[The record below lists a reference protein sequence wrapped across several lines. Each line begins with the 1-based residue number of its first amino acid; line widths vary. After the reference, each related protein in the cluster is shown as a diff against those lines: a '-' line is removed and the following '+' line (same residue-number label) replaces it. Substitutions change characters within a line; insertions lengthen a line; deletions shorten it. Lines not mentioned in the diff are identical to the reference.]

1 MMVLNEVTNGWKMI
15 GIEEIEKVQNGLNFW
30 LRRWYRCPL
39 AYVIEMIGDIPTHQQ
54 AQILKAFEHHNFVAV
69 KSGHG
74 IGKSKLTGWLVNWWL
89 DTRGKRAPITGAGGD
104 QLCDII
110 WPEVILTN
118 DRKWEWIGRQYEKT
132 TEELRQK
139 KSRELAKAVL
149 RTARADNDDALQ
161 GFHDCM
167 FFIDEA
173 SGVRD
178 GIFEVASGAMG
189 DPGAFGF
196 MDGNPTRLSGYMYNV
211 FHKKTRWYTLSFSS
225 EDSLAEK
232 EYSYNYVDPL
242 GNIRTITTHGRQTWK
257 WVQDMRTDY
266 GINSNAYR
274 VRVLGEFAN
283 MGRDQVV
290 EDRHLEKVFSHN
302 LPKLGKDRLDRRYK
316 RRMGIDPAYTGDDD
330 TGVVIREGDEI
341 LHVEFWHGFD
351 IVESFQRAKML
362 FDEWDCDTVHVDTV
376 GVGAGLFDMFRHT
389 IRNGKM
395 GYPAVR
401 VMCSESAPEDDD
413 GECSKLRDWL
423 WWKCRKFFRTR
434 NVKFAGKV
442 EDAAWK
448 QLSDEILAPTY
459 KIANGKI
466 KVEGKDEMK
475 SRGLRSP
482 NLADALNLTFFED
495 FELFNTKYSV
505 GNTAVSSRDA
515 YLKKWK
521 KQEVRSWKSR

>member
-1 MMVLNEVTNGWKMI
+1 
-15 GIEEIEKVQNGLNFW
+15 
-30 LRRWYRCPL
+30 L
-39 AYVIEMIGDIPTHQQ
+39 AYVIEHIGDVPTHQQ

-89 DTRGKRAPITGAGGD
+89 DTRGKRAPVTGAGGD
-104 QLCDII
+104 QLSDII
-110 WPEVILTN
+110 WPEVIMTN
-118 DRKWEWIGRQYEKT
+118 DRKWEWISKQYEKT

-139 KSRELAKAVL
+139 RAREIAKAVL

-196 MDGNPTRLSGYMYNV
+196 MDGNPTRLSGYMFNV

-242 GNIRTITTHGRQTWK
+242 GNIRTIRTHGRQTMK

-266 GINSNAYR
+266 GINSNTYR

-290 EDRHLEKVFSHN
+290 EDRYLERVYSHGLN
-302 LPKLGKDRLDRRYK
+302 ITGKDKLSRKYK

-330 TGVVIREGDEI
+330 TGVIIREGDEI
-341 LHVEFWHGFD
+341 LYAESWHGFD
-351 IVESFQRAKML
+351 IVESFQRAKMI
-362 FDEWDCDTVHVDTV
+362 FDEWDCDVVHVDTV
-376 GVGAGLFDMFRHT
+376 GVGAGLFDLFRHT
-389 IRNGKM
+389 MRNGRL

-401 VMCSESAPEDDD
+401 VMCSESAPVDED
-413 GECSKLRDWL
+413 GECAKLRDWL

-434 NVKFAGKV
+434 NVKFAGRQ
-442 EDAAWK
+442 DLPAWK
-448 QLSDEILAPTY
+448 QLSDEIVAPTY
-459 KIANGKI
+459 KIHNGKI

-495 FELFNTKYSV
+495 YEMFNAKYNNGENSR
-505 GNTAVSSRDA
+505 SSHDA
-515 YLKKWK
+515 YRKKWK
-521 KQEVRSWKSR
+521 KEKERGWKSC

>member
-1 MMVLNEVTNGWKMI
+1 MV
-15 GIEEIEKVQNGLNFW
+15 GIEEIENVQRALSFW

-118 DRKWEWIGRQYEKT
+118 DRKWEWISKQYEKT

-139 KSRELAKAVL
+139 NARELAKAVL

-242 GNIRTITTHGRQTWK
+242 GNIRTITTHGRQTMK

-290 EDRHLEKVFSHN
+290 EGRHLEKVFSHN
-302 LPKLGKDRLDRRYK
+302 LPKLGKDRIDRRYK

-521 KQEVRSWKSR
+521 KQEVRSWKAR

>member
-1 MMVLNEVTNGWKMI
+1 MVSP
-15 GIEEIEKVQNGLNFW
+15 EEIENVQKGLSFW
-30 LRRWYRCPL
+30 LRRWYRSPL
-39 AYVIEMIGDIPTHQQ
+39 AYVIEHIGDVPTHQQ

-89 DTRGKRAPITGAGGD
+89 DTRGKRAPVTGAGGD
-104 QLCDII
+104 QLSDII
-110 WPEVILTN
+110 WPEVIMTN
-118 DRKWEWIGRQYEKT
+118 ERKWEWISKQYEKT

-139 KSRELAKAVL
+139 KARELAKAVL

-196 MDGNPTRLSGYMYNV
+196 MDGNPTRLSGYMFNV

-232 EYSYNYVDPL
+232 EYSYQYIDPM
-242 GNIRTITTHGRQTWK
+242 GNIRTITTHGRQTMK

-283 MGRDQVV
+283 VGRDQVV
-290 EDRHLEKVFSHN
+290 EEKHLEKVYSHGLN
-302 LPKLGKDRLDRRYK
+302 LGKDRIDRRFK

-330 TGVVIREGDEI
+330 TGVVIREGDEV
-341 LHVEFWHGFD
+341 LHVESWHGFD

-362 FDEWDCDTVHVDTV
+362 FDEWDCDVVHVDTV
-376 GVGAGLFDMFRHT
+376 GVGAGLFDLFRHT
-389 IRNGKM
+389 RRHDGRM

-401 VMCSESAPEDDD
+401 VMCSESSPEDED
-413 GECSKLRDWL
+413 GECAKLRDWL

-434 NVKFAGKV
+434 NVKFSGRP

-475 SRGLRSP
+475 TRGLRSP

-495 FELFNTKYSV
+495 FELFNVKYIS
-505 GNTAVSSRDA
+505 GTGGSKNAYDA
-515 YLKKWK
+515 YRQKWK
-521 KQEVRSWKSR
+521 KEKGRSWKSC

>member
-1 MMVLNEVTNGWKMI
+1 MVS
-15 GIEEIEKVQNGLNFW
+15 IEDIEKVENGLKFW

-39 AYVIEMIGDIPTHQQ
+39 AYVIEMIGDVPTHQQ
-54 AQILKAFEHHNFVAV
+54 YQILKAFEHHNFVAV

-110 WPEVILTN
+110 WPEVVMIN
-118 DRKWEWIGRQYEKT
+118 ERKWEWISKQYEKT

-139 KSRELAKAVL
+139 KARELAKAVL

-196 MDGNPTRLSGYMYNV
+196 MDGNPTKLSGYMYNV

-232 EYSYNYVDPL
+232 EYSYNYIDPM
-242 GNIRTITTHGRQTWK
+242 GNIRVIKTHGRQTMK
-257 WVQDMRTDY
+257 WIHDMRTDY
-266 GINSNAYR
+266 GLNSNAYR

-290 EDRHLEKVFSHN
+290 ESRYLENVCVHGKD
-302 LPKLGKDRLDRRYK
+302 KLGEERNVRRYK
-316 RRMGIDPAYTGDDD
+316 RRMGIDPAWTGDDD
-330 TGVVIREGDEI
+330 TGVVIREGEEI
-341 LHVEFWHGFD
+341 LHVESWHGFD
-351 IVESFQRAKML
+351 IVESFQRAKLL
-362 FDEWDCDTVHVDTV
+362 FDEWDCDAIHVDTV
-376 GVGAGLFDMFRHT
+376 GVGGGLYDMFCHAPYK
-389 IRNGKM
+389 GKL
-395 GYPAVR
+395 GYPAVK
-401 VMCSESAPEDDD
+401 VMCSESAPTDSD
-413 GECSKLRDWL
+413 GECAKLRDWL
-423 WWKCRKFFRTR
+423 WWKCRKFFRVR
-434 NVKFAGKV
+434 KVKFAGSR
-442 EDAAWK
+442 EDAIWK
-448 QLSDEILAPTY
+448 QLIDEMLAPTY
-459 KIANGKI
+459 KIQNGKI
-466 KVEGKDEMK
+466 KVEGKDEMR

-482 NLADALNLTFFED
+482 NLADALNLTFFGD
-495 FELFNTKYSV
+495 YELFRVNYNAGGQVKTRY
-505 GNTAVSSRDA
+505 DA
-515 YLKKWK
+515 YREKWK
-521 KQEVRSWKSR
+521 KEKEHSWKSL

>member
-1 MMVLNEVTNGWKMI
+1 MVTV
-15 GIEEIEKVQNGLNFW
+15 EEIERAHAGLRFW
-30 LRRWYRCPL
+30 LRRWYRYPL
-39 AYVIEMIGDIPTHQQ
+39 AYVIEHIGDVPTHQQ

-104 QLCDII
+104 QLSDII
-110 WPEVILTN
+110 WPEVVMTN
-118 DRKWEWIGRQYEKT
+118 DRKWEWISRQYEKT

-139 KSRELAKAVL
+139 KARELAKAVL

-225 EDSLAEK
+225 EDSLADK
-232 EYSYNYVDPL
+232 EYSYNYIDAL
-242 GNIRTITTHGRQTWK
+242 GNIRTITTRGRQTQK
-257 WVQDMRTDY
+257 WIEDMRTDY

-283 MGRDQVV
+283 VGRDQIVD
-290 EDRHLEKVFSHN
+290 ERYLDKVHN
-302 LPKLGKDRLDRRYK
+302 HGMAILGKERVKRKFL
-316 RRMGIDPAYTGDDD
+316 RRMGVDPAWTGDDD
-330 TGVVIREGDEI
+330 TGVVIREGDDI
-341 LHVEFWHGFD
+341 IHVESWHGFD
-351 IVESFQRAKML
+351 IVESFERCRLL
-362 FDEWDCDTVHVDTV
+362 FEEWDCDKVHIDTI
-376 GVGAGLFDMFRHT
+376 GVGAGLYDMFRHARYRGG
-389 IRNGKM
+389 I
-395 GYPAVR
+395 GYPTVK
-401 VMCSESAPEDDD
+401 VHCSESAPIDDD
-413 GECSKLRDWL
+413 GACAKLRDWL

-434 NVKFAGKV
+434 GVKFAGRA
-442 EDAAWK
+442 DDPLWK
-448 QLSDEILAPTY
+448 QLKDEIMAPTY
-459 KIANGKI
+459 KIQNGQI
-466 KVEGKDEMK
+466 KAEAKDEMK
-475 SRGLRSP
+475 KRGLRSP

-495 FELFNTKYSV
+495 FELFNSRY
-505 GNTAVSSRDA
+505 GNSNTSSSKRDS
-515 YLKKWK
+515 YLDKWK
-521 KQEVRSWKSR
+521 KDEPRSWKVS